1 MKPANTNSA
10 RRKNAILGALSST
23 LLRLTTVVILLWL
36 RSSLD
41 PGAFAAKVL
50 LLLIVLGKKFKEE
63 KKMLLLN
70 IDHVPGKEIEALG
83 LVKGTVVQSKNFGK
97 DFMAGMKTLV
107 GGEITGYTEMLI
119 EARQIATKRMV
130 DEAQALGADAVVNV
144 RYGSSSVMQGAAEVI
159 AYGTAVKL
167 L

>member
-50 LLLIVLGKKFKEE
+50 LLLIVLGIGSIPFIWISLKTR
-63 KKMLLLN
+63 L
-70 IDHVPGKEIEALG
+70 KEI
-83 LVKGTVVQSKNFGK
+83 Q
-97 DFMAGMKTLV
+97 
-107 GGEITGYTEMLI
+107 GGEED
-119 EARQIATKRMV
+119 AA
-130 DEAQALGADAVVNV
+130 AQ
-144 RYGSSSVMQGAAEVI
+144 Y
-159 AYGTAVKL
+159 
-167 L
+167 